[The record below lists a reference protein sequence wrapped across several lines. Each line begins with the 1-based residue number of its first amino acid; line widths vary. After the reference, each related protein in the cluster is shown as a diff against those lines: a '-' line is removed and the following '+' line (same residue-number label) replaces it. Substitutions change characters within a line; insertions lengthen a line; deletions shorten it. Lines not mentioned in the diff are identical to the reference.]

1 MLSIHIFT
9 IRTDWPIICQMLGE
23 AHPSDRGGNRPL
35 QISQINRMRRQVT
48 YSRVQKPPGKETG
61 KREHCGGWPWG
72 GAIGTAFKRSQW
84 TDSSSGCPDTFP
96 AHTLGAVSL

>member
-48 YSRVQKPPGKETG
+48 YSRVQKPLGKENR
-61 KREHCGGWPWG
+61 KK
-72 GAIGTAFKRSQW
+72 GALWWLAMGRRHWDRLQEKPV
-84 TDSSSGCPDTFP
+84 D
-96 AHTLGAVSL
+96 